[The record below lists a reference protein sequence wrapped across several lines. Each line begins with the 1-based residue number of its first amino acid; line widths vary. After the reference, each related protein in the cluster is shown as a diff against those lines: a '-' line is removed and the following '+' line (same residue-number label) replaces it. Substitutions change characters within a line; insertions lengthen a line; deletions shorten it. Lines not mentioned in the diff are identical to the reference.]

1 MAESVP
7 TPSGVYRL
15 TSIARPV
22 DPRYPTNRALIVLLP
37 LIAIASVG
45 LSGLLGLNGGL
56 LRIALTSMLVGFA
69 AWAVTRELAP
79 DDNAAAF
86 LALALAWLAFLFFDA
101 DSVLLAFVVLV
112 LVRVVNRSTGLPA
125 RPLDTVAI
133 VGLSAWAA
141 VSLEQH
147 LVLLLAAAAFT
158 LDATLDKPQRH
169 HFLAAFVCVAAFGW
183 LSATGQPYTPA
194 TLTMLDWSAAAALA
208 AANLWV
214 IALSG
219 TPTSVSDVHAERLDG
234 SRVRAGLVLGYLLAF
249 QALITDGHDAW
260 LETPVWAC
268 LIAVPVSLLAQRLR
282 FAGSGD

>member
-7 TPSGVYRL
+7 PPSGVYRL

-22 DPRYPTNRALIVLLP
+22 DPRYPTNRALLAVLP
-37 LIAIASVG
+37 LIAVASVG
-45 LSGLLGLNGGL
+45 LSGLLGLDGGL

-79 DDNAAAF
+79 DDDAAAF
-86 LALALAWLAFLFFDA
+86 LALALAWLAFLFFGA

-125 RPLDTVAI
+125 RPLDTVAV

-147 LVLLLAAAAFT
+147 LVLLLAAAAFS

-169 HFLAAFVCVAAFGW
+169 HFLAAFVCVAGFG
-183 LSATGQPYTPA
+183 LLNATGQLYTPA
-194 TLTMLDWSAAAALA
+194 SLTMLDWSAAAALA

-214 IALSG
+214 IARSG
-219 TPTSVSDVHAERLDG
+219 EPVSVSDVCAERLDG
-234 SRVRAGLVLGYLLAF
+234 SRVRAGLLLGYLLAF

-260 LETPVWAC
+260 LQTPVWAC
-268 LIAVPVSLLAQRLR
+268 LFAVPVSLFARRLL
-282 FAGSGD
+282 FAGSGA